1 MNIVKID
8 KKETNAYNTDIVKP
22 FLKWVG
28 GKTQIID
35 TLIGYYPKK
44 MHNYHDI
51 FLGGG
56 STLLALLSY
65 VKNREITVDNKIY
78 AYDLNS
84 DLINVYKNVQK
95 NPNELYKKIKEI
107 TSEYSE
113 CDGDEINR
121 KPKTK
126 EEALTS
132 GESYYYWIR
141 SKYNNLSTDD
151 KSNII
156 GSAMFMF
163 LNKTCFRGVY
173 RNDPHGFNVPFGHYK
188 NPKIIDK
195 KTLLE
200 ISELIEN
207 VKFKCLGF
215 EKSLLKIKSGDFAY
229 LDPPYAPEKDT
240 SFVKYNSDGFSIE
253 QHKKLFAMCE
263 NLRSNKIKF
272 MMSNSNVK
280 LVTDAFPK
288 DKYLTGIIECR
299 RAIHSKNPAKK
310 QMKLLL
316 KLFDPAFQF
325 FIIIWFISMQ
335 NYNIIL
341 F

>member
-1 MNIVKID
+1 MKKIEIEKIKHNSVDVD
-8 KKETNAYNTDIVKP
+8 KLSMDDNGETNTTDSGIVKP

-35 TLIGYYPKK
+35 TLIKYYPKK

-65 VKNREITVDNKIY
+65 VRDGKITVSGKIY

-95 NPNELYKKIKEI
+95 NSHELFKKIKEI
-107 TSEYSE
+107 VDEYSS
-113 CDGDEINR
+113 CDGEKVNR

-126 EEALTS
+126 NDAFTS
-132 GESYYYWIR
+132 RESYYYWIR
-141 SKYNNLSTDD
+141 SKYNNLSDD
-151 KSNII
+151 EKSDII

-173 RNDPHGFNVPFGHYK
+173 RVGPHGFNVPFGHYETS
-188 NPKIIDK
+188 KIIDK
-195 KTLLE
+195 KTLMN
-200 ISELIEN
+200 ISELFQN
-207 VKFKCLGF
+207 VHFRCMGF
-215 EKSLLKIKSGDFAY
+215 EKSLLRIKSNDFAY

-240 SFVKYNSDGFSIE
+240 SFVKYNSDGFNLE

-263 NLRSNKIKF
+263 NLMSNKIKF
-272 MMSNSNVK
+272 MMSNSSVK
-280 LVTDAFPK
+280 LVTDSFPK
-288 DKYLTGIIECR
+288 NKYSTEIIECR

-310 QMKLLL
+310 TNE
-316 KLFDPAFQF
+316 
-325 FIIIWFISMQ
+325 IIIKTF
-335 NYNIIL
+335 
-341 F
+341 

>member
-1 MNIVKID
+1 MKKIENKKVKRNTINITNTTMSDVSKT
-8 KKETNAYNTDIVKP
+8 KENDSDIVKP

-35 TLIGYYPKK
+35 TLIGHYPKK
-44 MHNYHDI
+44 ILNYHDI

-65 VKNREITVDNKIY
+65 VRDGKIVVSNKIY

-84 DLINVYKNVQK
+84 DLINIYKNVQEK
-95 NPNELYKKIKEI
+95 PKELYKKIKEI
-107 TSEYSE
+107 INEYSA
-113 CDGDEINR
+113 CNGDEIKR

-132 GESYYYWIR
+132 RESYYYWIR
-141 SKYNNLSTDD
+141 YKYNNLSSDE
-151 KSNII
+151 KSNIV

-173 RNDPHGFNVPFGHYK
+173 RIGPHGFNVPFGHYE
-188 NPKIIDK
+188 NSKIIDK
-195 KTLLE
+195 KTLLT
-200 ISELIEN
+200 ISELIKD
-207 VKFKCLGF
+207 VKFKCMGF
-215 EKSLLKIKSGDFAY
+215 EKSLLKIKFGDFAY
-229 LDPPYAPEKDT
+229 LDPPYAPEKNT
-240 SFVKYNSDGFSIE
+240 SFVKYNSDGFNIE

-263 NLRSNKIKF
+263 NLMSNKIKF

-288 DKYLTGIIECR
+288 DKYSTEIIECR

-310 QMKLLL
+310 TNE
-316 KLFDPAFQF
+316 
-325 FIIIWFISMQ
+325 IIIKTF
-335 NYNIIL
+335 
-341 F
+341 

>member
-1 MNIVKID
+1 MKKIENKKVKCNTINITNTTMSDVGKT
-8 KKETNAYNTDIVKP
+8 KENDSDIVKP

-35 TLIGYYPKK
+35 TLIGHYPKK
-44 MHNYHDI
+44 IRNYHDI

-65 VKNREITVDNKIY
+65 VRDGKIVVSNKIY

-84 DLINVYKNVQK
+84 DLINIYKNVQK
-95 NPNELYKKIKEI
+95 KPKELYKKIKEI
-107 TSEYSE
+107 INEYSA
-113 CDGDEINR
+113 CNGDEVKR

-126 EEALTS
+126 EDALTS
-132 GESYYYWIR
+132 RESYYYWIR
-141 SKYNNLSTDD
+141 YKYNNLSADE
-151 KSNII
+151 KSNNV

-173 RNDPHGFNVPFGHYK
+173 RIGPHGFNVPFGHYE

-195 KTLLE
+195 KTLLT
-200 ISELIEN
+200 ISELIKD
-207 VKFKCLGF
+207 VKFKCMGF
-215 EKSLLKIKSGDFAY
+215 EKSLLKIKFGDFAY
-229 LDPPYAPEKDT
+229 LDPPYAPEKNT
-240 SFVKYNSDGFSIE
+240 SFVKYNLDGFNIE
-253 QHKKLFAMCE
+253 QHEKLFTMCE
-263 NLRSNKIKF
+263 NLMSNKIKF

-288 DKYLTGIIECR
+288 DKYSTEIIECR

-310 QMKLLL
+310 TNE
-316 KLFDPAFQF
+316 
-325 FIIIWFISMQ
+325 IIIKTF
-335 NYNIIL
+335 
-341 F
+341 